1 MRPPFLVV
9 WKIGLEKARRYVKGT
24 GFVYFGVVNF

>member
-9 WKIGLEKARRYVKGT
+9 WEIELEKARRYVKGT
-24 GFVYFGVVNF
+24 DFACFGVVNF